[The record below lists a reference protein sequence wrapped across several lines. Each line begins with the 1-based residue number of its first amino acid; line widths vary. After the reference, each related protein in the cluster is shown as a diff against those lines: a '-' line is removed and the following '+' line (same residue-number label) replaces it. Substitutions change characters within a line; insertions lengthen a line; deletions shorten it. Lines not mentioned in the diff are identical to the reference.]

1 MDCYI
6 YIYTLSILWKPCFKR
21 LVRPFNRMCFTWIWG
36 EGAAFQDRQG
46 PRGATT
52 CEHVA
57 TDFGSCLIPLLL
69 HIIYAIYHILYT
81 IIYYIYTEIWHI
93 YNIIYIYIDPI
104 VVVDTPPMYLWV
116 GNILVLSS
124 SFCCCNAF
132 RCCLLWCLHSYSQ
145 YHWLGFLFWF
155 GRTQAQFPM

>member
-1 MDCYI
+1 MDCYIYI

-69 HIIYAIYHILYT
+69 HIYIYAIYHILYT
-81 IIYYIYTEIWHI
+81 IIYYIYTIIWHI
-93 YNIIYIYIDPI
+93 YIISYIYILIP
-104 VVVDTPPMYLWV
+104 LLLL
-116 GNILVLSS
+116 ILPLCIYELEIS
-124 SFCCCNAF
+124 SFC
-132 RCCLLWCLHSYSQ
+132 LLHFAVVMLSVVVCYDVSIHILSII
-145 YHWLGFLFWF
+145 G
-155 GRTQAQFPM
+155 